1 MKIVDWIIFETSTE
15 KKDFLTILSSE
26 GSENIRI
33 KMVADKFNLSI
44 LEAKRFIEIY
54 QKKQNEK

>member
-15 KKDFLTILSSE
+15 KKDFLAILSSE

-33 KMVADKFNLSI
+33 KTVADKFNLSI
-44 LEAKRFIEIY
+44 LEAKRFIEVY
-54 QKKQNEK
+54 QRKQNEK

>member
-44 LEAKRFIEIY
+44 LEAKRFIEVY
-54 QKKQNEK
+54 QRKQNEK

>member
-26 GSENIRI
+26 RSENIRI

-44 LEAKRFIEIY
+44 LEAKRFIEVY

>member
-44 LEAKRFIEIY
+44 LEAKRFIEVY